1 MITTIHDYYSTSDI
15 SLFIK
20 AENIFQKLNI
30 SKILDDYLKTFYKMV
45 VVGKYENAE
54 DLQNA
59 VSIWDSAN
67 EYFLT
72 EILKTTKYEYNPIEN
87 YDRMEDTSRNNSI
100 GDLSETLSENTIN
113 SVTTFDSNTYN
124 DNTKN
129 NHDITNHITQKNDDT
144 ENITSRIH
152 GNIGVIT
159 TQTMIKEQ
167 RNVIDFTIAT
177 EIINKMI
184 NDIFIGWSV
193 RRRTVRRKN
202 GIY

>member
-1 MITTIHDYYSTSDI
+1 MITTIYDYYATSDI

-20 AENIFQKLNI
+20 AVNIFQKLNI

-45 VVGKYENAE
+45 VVGNYETVE

-72 EILKTTKYEYNPIEN
+72 EIVKTTQYEYNPVEN
-87 YDRMEDTSRNNSI
+87 YNRNEIIEKINTI
-100 GDLSETLSENTIN
+100 GNISETLSENTVN
-113 SVTTFDSNTYN
+113 SVTTFDSNAYN

-129 NHDITNHITQKNDDT
+129 NHDITEHITEKNDDT
-144 ENITSRIH
+144 ETITSRIH
-152 GNIGVIT
+152 GNIGVTT
-159 TQTMIKEQ
+159 TQAMITEQ
-167 RNVIDFTIAT
+167 RKVIDFTIAT

-184 NDIFIGWSV
+184 NDIFIG
-193 RRRTVRRKN
+193 
-202 GIY
+202 